1 MSTSLTATL
10 VFACLVAA
18 VLLGQAASRRLAEHH
33 LTPDTR
39 DTVKL
44 SLGLV
49 ATMSAL
55 LLGLLVSSAKGT
67 YDRQGEQ
74 VNELAAKIATLDR
87 VLALYGPESA
97 AARQEL
103 RAIVE
108 NAIMRAWPETGA
120 ASSDLRP
127 DFRSGDAIYNT
138 VQQLVPAGPTQSD
151 LKSRAT
157 NLTLDLAEARALLV
171 SRALTGVSTPLLAIV
186 VTWLVLILF
195 GFSLLAPKN
204 AVATAA
210 LLAAAAAVSGALLLL
225 LEYYGPFEGLIRIA
239 SDPMRAALGQ
249 GSN

>member
-10 VFACLVAA
+10 VFVCLVAA
-18 VLLGQAASRRLAEHH
+18 VLLGQAASRRLPHHH

-74 VNELAAKIATLDR
+74 VNELAAKVATLDR

-97 AARQEL
+97 VARQEL
-103 RAIVE
+103 RGVVE
-108 NAIMRAWPETGA
+108 NAIVRAWPENGA
-120 ASSDLRP
+120 GSSDLRA
-127 DFRSGDAIYNT
+127 DFRSGDAIYNA
-138 VQQLVPAGPTQSD
+138 VQQLVPIGPMQSD
-151 LKSRAT
+151 LKNRAA

-195 GFSLLAPKN
+195 GFSLLAPQN
-204 AVATAA
+204 AVATAS
-210 LLAAAAAVSGALLLL
+210 LLAAAAAVCGALLLL

-249 GSN
+249 SSN

>member
-1 MSTSLTATL
+1 MSTSLIASL
-10 VFACLVAA
+10 VLVCLVAA
-18 VLLGQAASRRLAEHH
+18 VLLGQAASRRLAQHH
-33 LTPDTR
+33 LTPETR

-74 VNELAAKIATLDR
+74 VNELAAKVATLDR
-87 VLALYGPESA
+87 VLALYGPETA
-97 AARQEL
+97 AARREL

-108 NAIMRAWPETGA
+108 NAIARAWPENGTG
-120 ASSDLRP
+120 SSDLRA
-127 DFRSGDAIYNT
+127 DFRSGDEIYNA
-138 VQQLVPAGPTQSD
+138 VQQLAPAGPTQSD
-151 LKSRAT
+151 LKNRAA
-157 NLTLDLAEARALLV
+157 NLTLDLAETRA
-171 SRALTGVSTPLLAIV
+171 LLAIV
-186 VTWLVLILF
+186 VTWLVMILF

-249 GSN
+249 APN